1 MRIAIRVLAV
11 LALIAFSGEIS
22 APNGQQARPPS
33 EQTLF
38 SEEFPIEHPVPL
50 SSNILKILLATKV
63 AKSGLNFA
71 SDSETR
77 DPAKLFEAS
86 EIHLGRPDEV
96 DLIVMG
102 DPPMRGADNTW
113 FWVIR
118 SARKNPRIV
127 LFGGC
132 NSLEVTNGRA
142 NGLRDIR
149 TVWSDFDD
157 THTAIYQFDVT
168 RYKLKS
174 SKSELK
180 SR

>member
-1 MRIAIRVLAV
+1 MWIAIRILAG
-11 LALIAFSGEIS
+11 LALIAFSGEIL
-22 APNGQQARPPS
+22 AANGQEARPPS

-71 SDSETR
+71 SDPETR
-77 DPAKLFEAS
+77 DPAKMFEAS

-102 DPPMRGADNTW
+102 IPPMRGADNTW

-127 LFGGC
+127 LFDGC
-132 NSLEVTNGRA
+132 NSLEVTSGRA
-142 NGLRDIR
+142 NGLRNIR
-149 TVWSDFDD
+149 TVWSDAYD
-157 THTAIYQFDVT
+157 THTAIYQFDGT
-168 RYKLKS
+168 RYKLRS
-174 SKSELK
+174 SKSEPK
-180 SR
+180 SP